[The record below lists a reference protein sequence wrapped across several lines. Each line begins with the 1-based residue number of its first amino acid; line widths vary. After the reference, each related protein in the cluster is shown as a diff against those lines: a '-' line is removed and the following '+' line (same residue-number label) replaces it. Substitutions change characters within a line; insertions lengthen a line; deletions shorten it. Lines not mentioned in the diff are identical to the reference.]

1 MMPDKR
7 DAELD
12 DAVLAK
18 MQPMRLAKRARI
30 VAGLSQAEFARTY
43 GIPLGTLRD
52 WEQGRSDPDA
62 AGMAYLTA
70 ILNDAPA
77 VARAYGASA
86 A

>member
-1 MMPDKR
+1 MANLHDTELS
-7 DAELD
+7 DAK
-12 DAVLAK
+12 LAD
-18 MQPMRLAKRARI
+18 MRPVRLAKRARI

-43 GIPLGTLRD
+43 GIPVGTLRD

-62 AGMAYLTA
+62 AGIAYLTA
-70 ILNDAPA
+70 ILNDPAA

>member
-1 MMPDKR
+1 
-7 DAELD
+7 
-12 DAVLAK
+12 
-18 MQPMRLAKRARI
+18 
-30 VAGLSQAEFARTY
+30 
-43 GIPLGTLRD
+43 LRD